1 MLSQVHSSHEV
12 QISVSDEP
20 DPSTTKL
27 HHTSEER
34 FLSTDC
40 AATLTSSFTASDN
53 ATKSDLVLLEETVL
67 GNIMGIPPSALG
79 CTQRYL
85 VNGTANSNF
94 CSVRNNQLCK
104 IGSRQEGAEHS
115 VSAHGVL
122 DEDTP

>member
-12 QISVSDEP
+12 QITVSDEP

-27 HHTSEER
+27 HRKSGAIPVHR
-34 FLSTDC
+34 LH
-40 AATLTSSFTASDN
+40 SSSDLFIGTASDN

-67 GNIMGIPPSALG
+67 GDIMGIPPSALG

-85 VNGTANSNF
+85 VNGTANSDF

-104 IGSRQEGAEHS
+104 IGFRQEGS
-115 VSAHGVL
+115 
-122 DEDTP
+122 